1 MNSTKS
7 TLSIFIIIVVIV
19 LWSFVSTHTLYSA
32 TVSDIVE
39 NVSPG
44 IVLIVTYDNTGAEIR
59 TGSGF
64 FINGEGKI
72 MTNALVIKDAYSA
85 KVLSETNYYN
95 NVSILSIDD
104 GLDLALIHVS
114 ARNESHLEFDFEY
127 KMKKGE
133 KVVAVGKPFGLKK
146 TILEGL
152 ISDIHNIGESLEYIQ
167 TNIPVSFFHTSSD
180 GPLLNMDGKVI
191 GVTTSTISEGQT
203 LNAISIH
210 SIKPFL
216 LKPVSVRNLYPVG
229 SKDWFQWFTKW
240 LFITFFE
247 KGSWLIISIIVVIVA
262 LVYLIQFLY
271 GRLKKI

>member
-1 MNSTKS
+1 MVIY
-7 TLSIFIIIVVIV
+7 LIFSLHI
-19 LWSFVSTHTLYSA
+19 SYSA
-32 TVSDIVE
+32 SIPDIVG
-39 NVSPG
+39 NASPG

-64 FINGEGKI
+64 FIDGEGRI

-85 KVLSETNYYN
+85 KVLSESNYYN
-95 NVSILSIDD
+95 NVSILSIDED
-104 GLDLALIHVS
+104 LDLALIHVS
-114 ARNESHLEFDFEY
+114 ARKESHLEFDFEY
-127 KMKKGE
+127 KIKKGE
-133 KVVAVGKPFGLKK
+133 KVVAVGRPFGLKK
-146 TILEGL
+146 TVLEGL
-152 ISDIHNIGESLEYIQ
+152 ISDVHNIGESLEYIQ

-203 LNAISIH
+203 LNAVSLH

-216 LKPVSVRNLYPVG
+216 LKPGTVINLYPVG
-229 SKDWFQWFTKW
+229 SKNWFQWFIKW

-247 KGSWLIISIIVVIVA
+247 KGSWLIITIIVLIVA
-262 LVYLIQFLY
+262 LAYLIQFLY